1 MTTLPLA
8 EARANLSRLVESAV
22 ATHERFEITRNGTR
36 VAVLA
41 SAEDF
46 DALLETLDILSDAD
60 EVAAVRASLDALE
73 RGPADA
79 RGGRE
84 GRRGASPSRRGEHS
98 VTAPREP
105 ERPRFAVEFSPAARR
120 ALEYELPEAVAVAA
134 LEFIQGPLRNNPFRV
149 GKALREPMAPLYSAR
164 RGEYRIIYRILGH
177 RLIIQI
183 VSVRHR
189 RDAYR
194 P

>member
-73 RGPADA
+73 RGELSTLEEVEKAVAA
-79 RGGRE
+79 RV
-84 GRRGASPSRRGEHS
+84 RRGEES
-98 VTAPREP
+98 TR
-105 ERPRFAVEFSPAARR
+105 
-120 ALEYELPEAVAVAA
+120 
-134 LEFIQGPLRNNPFRV
+134 
-149 GKALREPMAPLYSAR
+149 
-164 RGEYRIIYRILGH
+164 
-177 RLIIQI
+177 
-183 VSVRHR
+183 
-189 RDAYR
+189 
-194 P
+194 